1 MKNLYL
7 SLLRSALI
15 SNQRSIERVVGIYIT
30 EKDEVK
36 LFNLESITPQ
46 TLEEAQQTLKEN
58 LDG

>member
-58 LDG
+58 LDR

>member
-7 SLLRSALI
+7 FLLRSALI

-46 TLEEAQQTLKEN
+46 TLEEAQRTLKEN